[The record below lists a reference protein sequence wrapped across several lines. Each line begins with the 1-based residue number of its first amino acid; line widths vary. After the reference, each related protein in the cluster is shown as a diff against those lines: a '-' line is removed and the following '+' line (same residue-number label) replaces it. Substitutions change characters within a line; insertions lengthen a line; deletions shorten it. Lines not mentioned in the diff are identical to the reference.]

1 MFTTA
6 LLLTNYYLNFK
17 FFQAL
22 RSALLKNE
30 IKNILKKDGSHLK
43 IAWQLIIARDRSKT
57 FKKRERKTKNEKKSN
72 KSFFTFTFLYRKIYI
87 LLENILRKTQFILLH
102 LHYRIFTRQVI
113 GNGNRLGILRQI
125 LIAMDYFFYL
135 SVSDKYLQ
143 FRKKV
148 Y

>member
-1 MFTTA
+1 MCVIAKTRCFYGLPLTHNQNKKKFRGLFELEMVEMFTTT
-6 LLLTNYYLNFK
+6 LSLTNYYLNFK

-87 LLENILRKTQFILLH
+87 LLENILRKT
-102 LHYRIFTRQVI
+102 
-113 GNGNRLGILRQI
+113 
-125 LIAMDYFFYL
+125 
-135 SVSDKYLQ
+135 
-143 FRKKV
+143 
-148 Y
+148 

>member
-30 IKNILKKDGSHLK
+30 IKNILKKDGSHVK

-87 LLENILRKTQFILLH
+87 LLENILRKT
-102 LHYRIFTRQVI
+102 
-113 GNGNRLGILRQI
+113 
-125 LIAMDYFFYL
+125 
-135 SVSDKYLQ
+135 
-143 FRKKV
+143 
-148 Y
+148 

>member
-1 MFTTA
+1 MKAHGVLNRLGKCANVRYRKNQVLLWFTVNSQSKQKKFRGLFELEMVEMFTTA

-22 RSALLKNE
+22 RSTLLKNE
-30 IKNILKKDGSHLK
+30 IKNILKKDGSHVK

-87 LLENILRKTQFILLH
+87 LLENILRKT
-102 LHYRIFTRQVI
+102 
-113 GNGNRLGILRQI
+113 
-125 LIAMDYFFYL
+125 
-135 SVSDKYLQ
+135 
-143 FRKKV
+143 
-148 Y
+148 